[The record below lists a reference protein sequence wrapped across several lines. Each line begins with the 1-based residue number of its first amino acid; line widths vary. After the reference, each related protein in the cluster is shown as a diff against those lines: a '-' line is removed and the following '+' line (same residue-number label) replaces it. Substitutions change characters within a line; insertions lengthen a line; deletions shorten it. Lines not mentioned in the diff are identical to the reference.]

1 MHYSLKQL
9 DQCYQNVCQNIQ
21 DAKEY
26 TLQHLN
32 TTFEI
37 DIQAYYDN
45 LGTTN
50 LGDLENGLD
59 KIEETVQ
66 QCRIAIRN
74 EKSRRLLLDE
84 IWRMTEKDS
93 AKTMKKND
101 FKLKSRLLKLQRA
114 TPYQSPSQQ
123 SLGE

>member
-1 MHYSLKQL
+1 MPYSLKQL
-9 DQCYQNVCQNIQ
+9 DHRQQNVCQNIQ

-50 LGDLENGLD
+50 LVDLEDGLD

-66 QCRIAIRN
+66 QCHIAIRN
-74 EKSRRLLLDE
+74 EKSRRLLQDE
-84 IWRMTEKDS
+84 IRRMTEKDS
-93 AKTMKKND
+93 EKKMKKND
-101 FKLKSRLLKLQRA
+101 FKLKNRLLKLQRA
-114 TPYQSPSQQ
+114 TPYQSHSQQ